1 MSKSFGAGAL
11 LYPQTVYMIG
21 TYDEDGTPDVM
32 NAAWGGIAGEDRV
45 AICLDR
51 THKTTENLK
60 RTRSFTVSPAT
71 VDTVVPCDYLGIVS
85 AYKVPDK
92 VARSGLH
99 VERASKVDAPRVK
112 ELPLVA
118 ECEVV
123 SYDEETEILIGRI
136 VDIVADDSI
145 LTDGKID
152 PVKLRPIAY
161 DASMHGYYAMTEKV
175 GTAWKSGAVLMR
187 RS

>member
-1 MSKSFGAGAL
+1 MSKSFGASAL

-21 TYDEDGTPDVM
+21 TYDENGNPDVM
-32 NAAWGGIAGEDRV
+32 NAAWGGIAGEDKV
-45 AICLDR
+45 SICLDR
-51 THKTTENLK
+51 SHKTTENFK
-60 RTRSFTVSPAT
+60 KTGAFTVSPAT

-92 VARSGLH
+92 VARSGFH
-99 VERASKVDAPRVK
+99 VEKASKVNAPRIK

-123 SYDEETEILIGRI
+123 SYDDETEILIGRI

-152 PVKLRPIAY
+152 PVKLKPIAY
-161 DASMHGYYAMTEKV
+161 DGSMHGYYAVTEKV
-175 GTAWKSGAVLMR
+175 GTAWKSGSALMH